1 MEIYKIEVFSIV
13 IFEFKI
19 RIICWVTFIVHVI
32 FILINYLC
40 MATFGKLNFLWSIT
54 LRRIGS
60 ILRVTPI
67 PGKIITGTLL
77 TVLGLSLSWYFSLF
91 WPDLQMGCLC
101 LRPYK
106 TGTWSV
112 LFEFRLERIF
122 HEPVTSFVCL
132 GRPRP
137 DSVSKQSEGYFQ
149 KFNFSVASEVLD

>member
-77 TVLGLSLSWYFSLF
+77 TVLGSQVESI
-91 WPDLQMGCLC
+91 M
-101 LRPYK
+101 
-106 TGTWSV
+106 V
-112 LFEFRLERIF
+112 LFTLLARSTDGL
-122 HEPVTSFVCL
+122 PLSS
-132 GRPRP
+132 
-137 DSVSKQSEGYFQ
+137 SVQDGNVVST
-149 KFNFSVASEVLD
+149 V